1 MKASRNRLTPFLV
14 IILIILIWILVSLI
28 LYKLMRNGSFSN
40 VKRLKLDDD
49 LVQELYSYITD
60 EDIIIYADKEYQLD
74 NLPDTYIFSKATRF
88 MTIEDVA
95 LTNNNQFKISYE
107 SLDSAIKTAFG
118 PDIKYDL
125 SKLNSEIKT
134 DFELNDHKLLFN
146 VKYDNVSNSYIGT
159 YTEIVT
165 SDSVLVHH
173 ELIMA
178 TKNDTVNL
186 KVGYLFYKQGDKY
199 EICDDYTCQKIVK
212 EVDNLDN
219 YEYDKFITVSL
230 KKASDEVY
238 YYSGNS

>member
-14 IILIILIWILVSLI
+14 IILIVLIWILVSLI
-28 LYKLMRNGSFSN
+28 LYKLMRNGTFSN

-60 EDIIIYADKEYQLD
+60 EDIIIYSNKEYQLD

-95 LTNNNQFKISYE
+95 FTNNKQFKISYE
-107 SLDSAIKTAFG
+107 SLDGAIKTAFG

-125 SKLNSEIKT
+125 SKLNAEIKT
-134 DFELNDHKLLFN
+134 YFELNDHKLLFN
-146 VKYDNVSNSYIGT
+146 VKYDSTSNSYIGT
-159 YTEIVT
+159 YTEIIIP
-165 SDSVLVHH
+165 DSVLVHH

-186 KVGYLFYKQGDKY
+186 KVGYIFYKQGDRY
-199 EICDDYTCQKIVK
+199 QICDDYTCQKIIK

-238 YYSGNS
+238 YYNSNS